1 MSAFAFATIITGLIL
16 IASMFSVEFGLSAAI
31 IEILFGVFAGNV
43 LHMQPTA
50 WLTFI
55 ASFAGILL
63 TFLAGTE
70 VSPDTLREKFK
81 ESVLIGGLSFL
92 IPGLLAFFLARYGL
106 HWTMNA
112 SKIAGIALS
121 TTSLAVVYAVLV
133 ESGLTKTELGKII
146 MAACFITDF
155 CTAAALSLVFLQ
167 FNFYTLVFF
176 AFSALLLI
184 FGPRLIRLFFNRYG
198 GKVIEPEIKLLFF
211 LLFVASF
218 LGEIGDSQAV
228 LPAFVLGLLMS
239 NYFAKNPQFVRKLRT
254 VGFAFITP
262 FFFIKG
268 GMSVN
273 LGDVVANWVITLG
286 LLAAKIFAKVVGV
299 YPTARALLPRGGRVF
314 LTLLMSTGLTFG
326 TIASTFGLEKGYI
339 TKSQFSIL
347 IAVVILSAVVPTV
360 IAQRFW
366 APALPNDKE
375 EMLAGG
381 EEG

>member
-1 MSAFAFATIITGLIL
+1 MSEFAIASIITGLVL
-16 IASMFSVEFGLSAAI
+16 IASMFSVEFGISAAI
-31 IEILFGVFAGNV
+31 IEILLGVFAGNV
-43 LHMQPTA
+43 LHMHPTV

-92 IPGLLAFFLARYGL
+92 VPGVLAFLLARYGL

-112 SKIAGIALS
+112 SKITGVALS

-133 ESGLTKTELGKII
+133 ESSLNKTELGKII
-146 MAACFITDF
+146 MAACFVTDF
-155 CTAAALSLVFLQ
+155 GTAAALSLLFLQ

-198 GKVIEPEIKLLFF
+198 NKVIEPEIKLLFF

-239 NYFAKNPQFVRKLRT
+239 KYFAKNPHLIRKLRT

-273 LGDVVANWVITLG
+273 LGDVINNWMITVG
-286 LLAAKIFAKVVGV
+286 LLGAKIIAKIVGV
-299 YPTARALLPRGGRVF
+299 YPTTRALLPKGGRTF

-339 TKSQFSIL
+339 TKTQFSIL
-347 IAVVILSAVVPTV
+347 ISVVILSAVVPTI

-366 APALPNDKE
+366 SPTTPDNKE
-375 EMLAGG
+375 ELLAGG